1 MAMFIKSMIFCNIIS
16 VSMAAGI
23 VGMVVGMIIA
33 FILCL
38 IGVSDAYI
46 DPIGLTLQAILGISF
61 FIGKFLLLSPFAKKL
76 IEFLDHH
83 RWTC

>member
-1 MAMFIKSMIFCNIIS
+1 MAMFIKSMIFCTIIA

-38 IGVSDAYI
+38 IGVPDAYI

-61 FIGKFLLLSPFAKKL
+61 FIGTFLLLSPFTKKL

-83 RWTC
+83 GWTC